1 MAIGTRTA
9 PRGDPRSAAGPGSS
23 LLADARSGSVE
34 ALGRL
39 FESIHGHLTLAA
51 RRGFPR
57 RFQAIMGVSDVVQD
71 AIVAGHAQFHAFR
84 GGSPAEF
91 LGWMRVILSHTLTD
105 SIRRQ
110 STQRRQGPGRP
121 VNLAQVGSHDAAIAD
136 TGSLRPLP
144 LMIRM
149 EEGDLVRAVLD
160 ELPAD
165 QRRALWLHHWEGKT
179 FAAIGVEMGRSEE
192 AVRKLWVRGFKRI
205 EERLRSRGQ
214 GGDSTSDCQ

>member
-9 PRGDPRSAAGPGSS
+9 PRNDPRSAAGSS
-23 LLADARSGSVE
+23 NFLAAARGGSVE

-39 FESIHGHLTLAA
+39 FDSIHGHLTLAA

-71 AIVAGHAQFHAFR
+71 AVVAGHAQFHAFR

-110 STQRRQGPGRP
+110 STLRRQGAAPP
-121 VNLAQVGSHDAAIAD
+121 VTLAHIGLHDPAIAD
-136 TGSLRPLP
+136 GGSLRPLP
-144 LMIRM
+144 LVIRN
-149 EEGDLVRAVLD
+149 EEADLVRAALD

-165 QRRALWLHHWEGKT
+165 QRRALWLHHWEGQT

-214 GGDSTSDCQ
+214 GGDATADR